1 MPVEPKYIW
10 LAVAV
15 LVGLLIVRSMVRR
28 VHRRLRRR
36 HPARL
41 NPKLQKYGE
50 QGDLVRARREEAA
63 KIVATS
69 TTDRIVGYTIVQQV
83 EAVVV
88 DGFRRPEEAL
98 EGLKAA
104 AAMKGAN
111 AVTHVHTERT
121 SSGRCGARGDAVVV
135 EKSQSDV

>member
-1 MPVEPKYIW
+1 MPLELKHVW

-15 LVGLLIVRSMVRR
+15 LVGLLILRSMIRGVA
-28 VHRRLRRR
+28 RRLRRR

-50 QGDLVRARREEAA
+50 QEDLVRARREEAA

-135 EKSQSDV
+135 RKSQSDA

>member
-1 MPVEPKYIW
+1 MPLELKHVWIA
-10 LAVAV
+10 LAV
-15 LVGLLIVRSMVRR
+15 LVGLLVLRSVVRGAA
-28 VHRRLRRR
+28 RRLRRR
-36 HPARL
+36 RPARL
-41 NPKLQKYGE
+41 NPKLQKYDE
-50 QGDLVRARREEAA
+50 QGDLARARREEAA

-69 TTDRIVGYTIVQQV
+69 TTDHIVGYTIVQQV

-121 SSGRCGARGDAVVV
+121 SSGRCGARGDAVIVR
-135 EKSQSDV
+135 KSQSDA